1 MGSDAS
7 RRPRG
12 PEASD
17 RELGAGERAARL
29 GAGPVPSPLV
39 GEGESL
45 PRTRYGDE
53 GDSGAVRLP
62 GGSFLM
68 GTTDRPGFPEDGEGP
83 VRRVSVGAFR
93 VGACAVSN
101 AQFAAFVD
109 ATRYTTEA
117 ERFGWSF
124 VFHLL
129 VPEDVRRRHPQR
141 PDATPWWVPVTGA
154 IWRYPEGPGSTLEGR
169 GDHPVVHVSWSDAVA
184 FAAWAGARLPTE
196 AEWEYA
202 ARGGLVQRR
211 YPWGD
216 SLTPRRKH
224 RCNIWQGEF
233 PERNTLDDGY
243 LGTAPVDAYT
253 PNRYGLFNTAGNV
266 WEWCSDW
273 FHPTFHVQGPR
284 VNPEGPPDGTARV
297 LRGGSY
303 LCHRSYCNRYRVAA
317 RSANTPDSS
326 AGNVGFRCVW
336 PG

>member
-1 MGSDAS
+1 MTADQPPSSSPCCAPQPSTRPAS
-7 RRPRG
+7 PT
-12 PEASD
+12 
-17 RELGAGERAARL
+17 
-29 GAGPVPSPLV
+29 PSPLV
-39 GEGESL
+39 EEGWGEGK
-45 PRTRYGDE
+45 
-53 GDSGAVRLP
+53 SGAPPPENPVRLP

-68 GTTDRPGFPEDGEGP
+68 GSNDPAGFPEDGEGP
-83 VRRVSVGAFR
+83 VRRVSVSAFR
-93 VGACAVSN
+93 VGACAVTN

-109 ATRYTTEA
+109 ATQHVTDA

-129 VPEDVRRRHPQR
+129 VSEDVQRRHPQR
-141 PDATPWWVPVTGA
+141 PEATPWWVPVSGA
-154 IWRYPEGPGSTLEGR
+154 TWRRPEGPGSSLDGR
-169 GDHPVVHVSWSDAVA
+169 QTHPVVHVSWRDAAA

-202 ARGGLVQRR
+202 ARGGLEQRR

-216 SLTPRRKH
+216 ALTPRRQH

-233 PERNTLDDGY
+233 PRRNTLGDGF
-243 LGTAPVDAYT
+243 LATAPVDAYR

-284 VNPEGPPDGTARV
+284 ENPAGPPTGTARV

-336 PG
+336 PS